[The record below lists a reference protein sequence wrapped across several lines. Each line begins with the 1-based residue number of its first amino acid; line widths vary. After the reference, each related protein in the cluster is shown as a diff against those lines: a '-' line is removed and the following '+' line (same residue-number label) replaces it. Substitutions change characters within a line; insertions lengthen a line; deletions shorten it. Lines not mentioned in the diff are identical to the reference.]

1 MCFSDQVQVVFTPTP
16 NISQHDCKHDSNID
30 RDINDVTMDLPVPI
44 LDIANHI
51 MFNLVLSI
59 YLGLLEL
66 YAFWKWW
73 KGTLKSCMWADLTNT
88 FGQDE
93 LHSLTFVFNYKSSIF
108 VTCDCFPDLISLLRM
123 IPIHIDSLIILIF
136 SWLSDIS
143 NKTQDY
149 VQPQHWFSKPIL
161 LPNRYRIVAWWTS
174 RSQKNIILYDCV
186 TVSCFTPK
194 CI

>member
-1 MCFSDQVQVVFTPTP
+1 
-16 NISQHDCKHDSNID
+16 
-30 RDINDVTMDLPVPI
+30 
-44 LDIANHI
+44 
-51 MFNLVLSI
+51 
-59 YLGLLEL
+59 
-66 YAFWKWW
+66 
-73 KGTLKSCMWADLTNT
+73 MWADLTNT

-143 NKTQDY
+143 NKTPDY

-174 RSQKNIILYDCV
+174 RSQKILYCM
-186 TVSCFTPK
+186 TVSQFPASRQNAFSYDNTLDK
-194 CI
+194 YKHTSNCINCYEIWMQYRLFARVSRIGWQCRNYILNM

>member
-44 LDIANHI
+44 LDIAHHI
-51 MFNLVLSI
+51 MFNLVLK
-59 YLGLLEL
+59 YLFRTTETICILNMV
-66 YAFWKWW
+66 
-73 KGTLKSCMWADLTNT
+73 KGHFKIVHVSWFNT

-143 NKTQDY
+143 NKTPDY

-161 LPNRYRIVAWWTS
+161 LPNIG
-174 RSQKNIILYDCV
+174 IEL
-186 TVSCFTPK
+186 
-194 CI
+194 